1 MKKTFVKVIA
11 TILALLLLALP
22 TVGCSSGEPLMTLDG
37 EALSVN
43 LYELML
49 SIQKGNMAY
58 MINYWYGDPNSEDFW
73 GTVID
78 ENSTTCDDYYTL
90 GVYKKAKNLLAVS
103 VLFKD
108 MGLSLPDSMVDE
120 IDEEIDKLIEN
131 DGGGSKRALNSI
143 LSQYGVNV
151 DMYREYKLL
160 EAKSQY
166 LAQHLYGTGGSKIGA
181 ALKEEYLQENYVAF
195 RQILLANYY
204 YVFETDENGDTV
216 YFTDNGAIAYDTEK
230 GTPKVGADGK
240 FVYYT
245 EDGRI
250 AYDTVTGKRAPV
262 FDENGEQKTA
272 FYTDEQKKERLDLA
286 LELMDIAGKDAAVF
300 ESLREAYSDEIMAG
314 GALDDALCYLA
325 TNVNYESATTEYK
338 MLDQIAEALTKIE
351 VGETA
356 IVSTDAGY
364 HIVRRYA
371 AEQGAYA
378 DSDLSRWFSDSTYGV
393 FDFINNL
400 ENKLILTVLAPY
412 TERIES
418 DDELL
423 DSISLKTVAP
433 NYYYR

>member
-1 MKKTFVKVIA
+1 MKKTLVKVLA
-11 TILALLLLALP
+11 TILALVLLVLP
-22 TVGCSSGEPLMTLDG
+22 MGGCSSGEPLLTLDNQS
-37 EALSVN
+37 LSVN

-58 MINYWYGDPNSEDFW
+58 MINYWYGDVNSENFW

-78 ENSTTCDDYYTL
+78 ENSTTWDDYYTL
-90 GVYKKAKNLLAVS
+90 AVYKKAKNLLAAS
-103 VLFKD
+103 VLFED
-108 MGLSLPDSMVDE
+108 MGLSLPDATVKG
-120 IDEEIDKLIEN
+120 IDEDIDALIEE
-131 DGGGSKRALNSI
+131 DGVGSKKALNSI

-166 LAQHLYGTGGSKIGA
+166 LAEHLYGTGGSKLGA

-195 RQILLANYY
+195 HQIFIANYY

-216 YFTDNGAIAYDTEK
+216 YYTDNGAIAYDTQK

-250 AYDTVTGKRAPV
+250 AYDTATGKPSPV
-262 FDENGEQKTA
+262 LDENGEQEIA
-272 FYTDEQKKERLDLA
+272 SYTKEQMQERADLA
-286 LELMDIAGKDAAVF
+286 VELMDMAGSSAAVF
-300 ESLREAYSDEIMAG
+300 ESLRATYSDEGMTDG
-314 GALDDALCYLA
+314 VLDDNLCYLA
-325 TNVNYESATTEYK
+325 TNVDYASVNMEF
-338 MLDQIAEALTKIE
+338 MDQIAEALTKIE
-351 VGETA
+351 VGETT
-356 IVSTDAGY
+356 IVSTDYGY

-378 DSDLSRWFSDSTYGV
+378 DSDLSQWFSDSTYGV

-400 ENKLILTVLAPY
+400 ENELFLAVLEPY
-412 TERIES
+412 AERIES
-418 DDELL
+418 DAELL

-433 NYYYR
+433 NYYYK